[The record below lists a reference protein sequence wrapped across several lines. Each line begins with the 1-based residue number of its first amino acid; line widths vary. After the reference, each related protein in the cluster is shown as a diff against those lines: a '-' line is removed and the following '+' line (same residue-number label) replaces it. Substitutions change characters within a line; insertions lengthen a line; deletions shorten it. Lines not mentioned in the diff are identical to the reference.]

1 MKYSFK
7 FLQTGGVPLTN
18 DLMSLIE
25 EAYQIFEVLGDLSGN
40 LTILSGCQIVGSTVL
55 SGIVAIEGKLYQ
67 FEGGL
72 ISDTVFIHQENIK
85 KTFQDQIDK
94 VLIEKRTVKFGNAIT
109 TYNWADFVR
118 LETLKSI
125 QIKVN
130 NSVTQTQFAALLAEV
145 DILKLKTAPI
155 LNGAIVLPWRRPE
168 SEIPAG
174 WKECI
179 DFRGKTIVG
188 RDPNDDDFKTLGD
201 EIGEK
206 THQLTISEMPAH
218 NHEVKHYSGI
228 EGSLINHHIN
238 APTTTLS
245 GNRTGTEGG
254 NQPHNNI
261 QPSRIVNFIEP
272 NFQ

>member
-145 DILKLKTAPI
+145 D
-155 LNGAIVLPWRRPE
+155 
-168 SEIPAG
+168 
-174 WKECI
+174 
-179 DFRGKTIVG
+179 
-188 RDPNDDDFKTLGD
+188 
-201 EIGEK
+201 
-206 THQLTISEMPAH
+206 
-218 NHEVKHYSGI
+218 
-228 EGSLINHHIN
+228 
-238 APTTTLS
+238 
-245 GNRTGTEGG
+245 
-254 NQPHNNI
+254 
-261 QPSRIVNFIEP
+261 
-272 NFQ
+272 